1 VNFCSRGIVRDRA
14 KIIYCTAQ
22 NENVWDLYATI
33 SIEDDM
39 RDRRGKFVKL
49 ANQRVSKAIDQI
61 RLIGNLSNRAAYE
74 FTEDDARKIVKALQ
88 KAVDAAKARFSDTGA
103 GADQGFTLE

>member
-1 VNFCSRGIVRDRA
+1 
-14 KIIYCTAQ
+14 
-22 NENVWDLYATI
+22 
-33 SIEDDM
+33 M